1 MAQCLKYLVLTFLLI
16 SVTGCVAQNTQVNWN
31 KTLEEKHLKNRQ
43 DSSTWDTE
51 LLKRDIEGNKER
63 IPKPMRYGAF
73 PVPKYELLGKESFKG
88 VGNGG
93 NFSGVDVNGKK
104 ILYSYFLVNKNAL
117 TQDFVGNKPNEVFFT
132 IVTLTDFIDTINY
145 THAGVQVISR
155 NNPDYIG
162 QGFFRTRNDEID
174 YTAFLT
180 ANRDEYAIINMRLFN
195 LKNGRIILIAP
206 QKDGSLRSMQINPPI
221 LNDQELNDYINK
233 ILKQE
238 DVKQFFTDKNNI

>member
-1 MAQCLKYLVLTFLLI
+1 MTQYLKYLFLTFFILP
-16 SVTGCVAQNTQVNWN
+16 SAFCFAQNDTIRWSKQ
-31 KTLEEKHLKNRQ
+31 LEDKHLKNRQ
-43 DSSTWDTE
+43 DSSTWDAE
-51 LLKRDIEGNKER
+51 LLRRDIESNKER
-63 IPKPMRYGAF
+63 TAKPIRYGAF

-93 NFSGVDVNGKK
+93 NFSGIDIIGKK
-104 ILYSYFLVNKNAL
+104 ILYSYFLVNKNNFI
-117 TQDFVGNKPNEVFFT
+117 QKFIGDKPNEVFFT
-132 IVTLTDFIDTINY
+132 IIILTDFIDTTNY

-162 QGFFRTRNDEID
+162 QGFFKTKKDEID

-180 ANRDEYAIINMRLFN
+180 ADRNEYAIINMRLFN

-221 LNDQELNDYINK
+221 LDDKELPNYIDK

-238 DVKQFFTDKNNI
+238 DVKHFFTDGNNI

>member
-1 MAQCLKYLVLTFLLI
+1 MTQYIKYFLLTFSI
-16 SVTGCVAQNTQVNWN
+16 FSATYCFAQNDTAKWN
-31 KTLEEKHLKNRQ
+31 KKVEEKHLKNRQ
-43 DSSTWDTE
+43 DSSTWDAE
-51 LLKRDIEGNKER
+51 LLRRDIEANKER
-63 IPKPMRYGAF
+63 VAKPIRYGAF

-93 NFSGVDVNGKK
+93 NFSGIDVDGKK
-104 ILYSYFLVNKNAL
+104 ILYSYFFVNKNSF
-117 TQDFVGNKPNEVFFT
+117 TQKFVGDKPNEVFFT
-132 IVTLTDFIDTINY
+132 IITLTDFIDTINY
-145 THAGVQVISR
+145 SHAGVQIISR

-162 QGFFRTRNDEID
+162 QGFFKTKSDEID

-180 ANRDEYAIINMRLFN
+180 ANRDEYAIVNMRLFN

-221 LNDQELNDYINK
+221 LDDKELPNYIDT

-238 DVKQFFTDKNNI
+238 DIKHFFTDVNNI